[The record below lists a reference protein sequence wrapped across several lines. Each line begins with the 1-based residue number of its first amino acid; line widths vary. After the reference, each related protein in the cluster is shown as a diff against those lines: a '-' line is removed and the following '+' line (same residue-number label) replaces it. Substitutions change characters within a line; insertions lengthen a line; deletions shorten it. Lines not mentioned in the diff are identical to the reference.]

1 MGEEFKIIQNG
12 IMHLIRAKLRN
23 ERKQLKE
30 RLSVFRALREQGL
43 HPDTLAS
50 LIQEVKD
57 RMPNPQNFNEKQL
70 EMDSDSEN
78 ANAQESSLFVA
89 DY

>member
-1 MGEEFKIIQNG
+1 
-12 IMHLIRAKLRN
+12 MHLIRAKLRN

-30 RLSVFRALREQGL
+30 KLSIFRTLRDQGL

-50 LIQEVKD
+50 IIQEVKE
-57 RMPNPQNFNEKQL
+57 RMPNPQTFNEKQL

-78 ANAQESSLFVA
+78 ANMQETSTFAA
-89 DY
+89 DS